1 MVSPIERFRENL
13 RDSTGI
19 KLEPDMWFSPGL
31 AAFVRH
37 VALYE
42 QLHPDA
48 MSICLL
54 NVMAICCGNS
64 FIHRRGNSYVPLN
77 LYNFIIGK
85 SGKCNNR

>member
-54 NVMAICCGNS
+54 NRAVQLTLMSAHMSLSERFSLTLG
-64 FIHRRGNSYVPLN
+64 
-77 LYNFIIGK
+77 
-85 SGKCNNR
+85 